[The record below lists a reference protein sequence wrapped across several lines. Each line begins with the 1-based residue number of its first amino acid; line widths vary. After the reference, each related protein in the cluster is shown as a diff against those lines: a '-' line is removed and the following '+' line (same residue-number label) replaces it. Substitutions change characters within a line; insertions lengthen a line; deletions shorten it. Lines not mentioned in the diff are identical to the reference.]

1 MGALGLGDATTT
13 AGQEDE
19 TITPGLGEPTITLAR
34 GVPKTTRGRGDP
46 PAASCGRGVASR
58 GARARADP
66 TMTRGRIAP
75 TITRGRGDPT
85 TTRDWD
91 GPTITERP
99 GGAGPPRHTGSLRA
113 GSALPTPAIRERRGR
128 RPWTRGEACRPT
140 PFPLRERCNTIPGN
154 SWRRAAPCPAPR
166 GSRACSRPQRG
177 PRQPPSSRLLSSAL
191 LSSLLPALCPGSRC
205 PTLHQDR
212 PHPDWNLSRVGSPK
226 SFSPTSPCR
235 GRVILGT
242 PYPTE
247 LVMGNR

>member
-19 TITPGLGEPTITLAR
+19 TITPGLGEPTITRAR

-46 PAASCGRGVASR
+46 PAASCGRGVGSR
-58 GARARADP
+58 GARVRADP

-75 TITRGRGDPT
+75 TITRGRGEPT
-85 TTRDWD
+85 TTRGWD

-99 GGAGPPRHTGSLRA
+99 RGAGPPRHTGSLRA
-113 GSALPTPAIRERRGR
+113 GAALPSPTIGERRGR

-166 GSRACSRPQRG
+166 RSQACSRPHHG
-177 PRQPPSSRLLSSAL
+177 PRQPPPLLSSPRAARAPDAL
-191 LSSLLPALCPGSRC
+191 PNTRTASTQAGAFSDWDPLSLSPLHLPVGVASSSGPL
-205 PTLHQDR
+205 TQ
-212 PHPDWNLSRVGSPK
+212 WNW
-226 SFSPTSPCR
+226 
-235 GRVILGT
+235 
-242 PYPTE
+242 
-247 LVMGNR
+247 

>member
-58 GARARADP
+58 GARVRADP

-99 GGAGPPRHTGSLRA
+99 GGARPPRHTGSLRA
-113 GSALPTPAIRERRGR
+113 GSALPTTANRERRGDGPGR
-128 RPWTRGEACRPT
+128 AARPAVPLRSHSANAVTLSPEIPGEGPPPT
-140 PFPLRERCNTIPGN
+140 PHPVVPGL
-154 SWRRAAPCPAPR
+154 AAALT
-166 GSRACSRPQRG
+166 AALAN
-177 PRQPPSSRLLSSAL
+177 PPP
-191 LSSLLPALCPGSRC
+191 LLPARCPGSRC
-205 PTLHQDR
+205 PTLHQYR
-212 PHPDWNLSRVGSPK
+212 PHPGWSLSRVGSPK
-226 SFSPTSPCR
+226 SVSPTSPYR
-235 GRVILGT
+235 SRVFLET

>member
-13 AGQEDE
+13 AGQGDE
-19 TITPGLGEPTITLAR
+19 TVTPGLGEPTITRAR

-85 TTRDWD
+85 TTRGWD

-99 GGAGPPRHTGSLRA
+99 GGAGPPRHTGSLPA
-113 GSALPTPAIRERRGR
+113 GAALPTPTIGERRGR

-140 PFPLRERCNTIPGN
+140 PFPLSERCNTIPGN

-166 GSRACSRPQRG
+166 RSRACSRPHRG
-177 PRQPPSSRLLSSAL
+177 PRQPPPLVSS
-191 LSSLLPALCPGSRC
+191 PGSRC
-205 PTLHQDR
+205 STQPQDR
-212 PHPDWNLSRVGSPK
+212 LHSGWSLSRLGSPK
-226 SFSPTSPCR
+226 SLSPPSPCWS
-235 GRVILGT
+235 RVFLRT

>member
-58 GARARADP
+58 GARVRADP

-99 GGAGPPRHTGSLRA
+99 GGARPPRHTGSLRA
-113 GSALPTPAIRERRGR
+113 GSALPTTANRERRGR
-128 RPWTRGEACRPT
+128 RPWTRGEACGPT

-154 SWRRAAPCPAPR
+154 SWRRAAPYPAPR
-166 GSRACSRPQRG
+166 RSRACSRPYRG
-177 PRQPPSSRLLSSAL
+177 PSQPSSSPPRALPGLQMPYSTPVPPPPRLEPFQSGI
-191 LSSLLPALCPGSRC
+191 P
-205 PTLHQDR
+205 
-212 PHPDWNLSRVGSPK
+212 
-226 SFSPTSPCR
+226 
-235 GRVILGT
+235 
-242 PYPTE
+242 
-247 LVMGNR
+247 